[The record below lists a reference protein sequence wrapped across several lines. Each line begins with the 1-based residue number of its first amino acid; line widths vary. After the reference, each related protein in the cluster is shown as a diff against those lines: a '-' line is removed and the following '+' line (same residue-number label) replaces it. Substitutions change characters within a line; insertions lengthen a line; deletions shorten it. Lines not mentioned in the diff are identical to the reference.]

1 MSTTAFAICATE
13 PHDDLD
19 IYCAAKLL
27 IDKYGGEAHT
37 VAKKRADVLKAAG
50 DNDGYATF
58 TRIIQGIRELG
69 RVEPEPSKRRH

>member
-1 MSTTAFAICATE
+1 MAV
-13 PHDDLD
+13 DDLD
-19 IYCAAKLL
+19 IYRAAMLL
-27 IDKYGGEAHT
+27 VDKHGDEAHT

-69 RVEPEPSKRRH
+69 RVEPGPSKRRH

>member
-1 MSTTAFAICATE
+1 MAV
-13 PHDDLD
+13 DDLD
-19 IYCAAKLL
+19 IYRTAKLL

-37 VAKKRADVLKAAG
+37 VAKKRAEELKAAG

-69 RVEPEPSKRRH
+69 RVEPGPSKRRY